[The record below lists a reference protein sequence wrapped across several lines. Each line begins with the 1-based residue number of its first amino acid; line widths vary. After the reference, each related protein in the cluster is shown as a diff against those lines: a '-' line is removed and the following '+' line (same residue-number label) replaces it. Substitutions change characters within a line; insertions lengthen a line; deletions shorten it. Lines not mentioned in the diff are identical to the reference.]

1 MYKAFSDASIGN
13 DGTRGETLTEILNIL
28 EVL

>member
-1 MYKAFSDASIGN
+1 MYKAFSDAAVDN
-13 DGTRGETLTEILNIL
+13 EGTKGETVTEILNIL